1 MFKTYGAALSNAQS
15 VLTLLRARGTEATP
29 GITLFNDVMG
39 SVEFGG
45 YDGVGFAA
53 RASILASS
61 TDNWSPTRRGTKLRF
76 LTTQTGTADAQE
88 RMVINHD
95 GNVGIGTAS
104 PTAKLEVAGM
114 AKTTGLEVAGLTRT
128 HTLQILG
135 GSDFSERF
143 EVAKTPS
150 EVEPGMVVAIDPR
163 NPGKLKISAQA
174 YNRRVAGVISGA
186 GGVLPGMLMGQS
198 GTLADGDRPVALS
211 GRVYVWADASNGAI
225 EPGDLLTTSNR
236 AGHAMKV
243 TDPTRA
249 HGAIL
254 GKAMTGLGEG
264 RGLVLL
270 LVTLE

>member
-1 MFKTYGAALSNAQS
+1 
-15 VLTLLRARGTEATP
+15 
-29 GITLFNDVMG
+29 
-39 SVEFGG
+39 
-45 YDGVGFAA
+45 
-53 RASILASS
+53 
-61 TDNWSPTRRGTKLRF
+61 
-76 LTTQTGTADAQE
+76 
-88 RMVINHD
+88 
-95 GNVGIGTAS
+95 
-104 PTAKLEVAGM
+104 
-114 AKTTGLEVAGLTRT
+114 
-128 HTLQILG
+128 LQILG